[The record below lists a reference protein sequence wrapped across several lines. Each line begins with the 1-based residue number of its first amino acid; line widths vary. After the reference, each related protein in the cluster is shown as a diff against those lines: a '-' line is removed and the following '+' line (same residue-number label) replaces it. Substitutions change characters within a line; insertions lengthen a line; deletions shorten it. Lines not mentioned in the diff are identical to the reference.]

1 MLKSVIFAYFS
12 FSNNLFLF
20 FYLMVELYALVFLD
34 LLYFTLCLICMIV
47 WMAHHQSI
55 MVGQFPFFLAH

>member
-1 MLKSVIFAYFS
+1 
-12 FSNNLFLF
+12 
-20 FYLMVELYALVFLD
+20 MVEFYALVFLD

-55 MVGQFPFFLAH
+55 MVGQFPFFLFFLLISRFISIHIVFFI